1 MYLCGNIME
10 IKRIAE
16 RFLPGPA
23 ADPLDNP
30 MLFVAGPR
38 QVGKTYMTRQ
48 TKFPYF
54 NWDTSEVKKAYLRD
68 PYFFRNQSSWV
79 IFDEIHKRR
88 DWKKLLKGY
97 FDSELRHENFIITG
111 SGRFNL
117 SQKGGDSLQGRY
129 DLYHLFPLLYREFVG
144 FSASYSLTAPN
155 FAEFSPGDRF
165 SSDRDLLQFGGFP
178 QPLIRG
184 KQTFLNKWQDLYIQR
199 LVQEDIRDFSRVV
212 EIDKIELLARILP
225 DRVRSPISLKA
236 LSEDLEVSRDSI
248 KNWLRLFD
256 ALYLG
261 FSLPPWSRKIHRAVK
276 KDQKW
281 FFYQWT
287 FCEEP
292 AARFENY
299 VAVQL
304 RSMCQLWR
312 DAGLGT
318 YELYYLR
325 DQDRREVDF
334 VITKGLKPIALI
346 EAKVAETAWQ
356 SSLDYYARGLGVPS
370 FIVTQGG
377 SCKRISDSKWILP
390 FAQFLNSVS

>member
-1 MYLCGNIME
+1 ME
-10 IKRIAE
+10 IKRLAE
-16 RFLPGPA
+16 IFLPK
-23 ADPLDNP
+23 LDTNSLKNP

-48 TKFPYF
+48 TNFPYF
-54 NWDTSEVKKAYLRD
+54 NWDTAEVKKSFLRD
-68 PYFFRNQSSWV
+68 PYFFRDHSPWV

-97 FDSELRHENFIITG
+97 FDSEHRRENFIVTG

-129 DLYHLFPLLYREFVG
+129 DLYHLLPILYREFVG
-144 FSASYSLTAPN
+144 MPTNYHLSAPN
-155 FAEFSPGDRF
+155 FTEFLPSPQF
-165 SSDRDLLQFGGFP
+165 SSDRDLIEFGGFP
-178 QPLIRG
+178 EPLIRG
-184 KQTFLNKWQDLYIQR
+184 KQSFLNKWQDLYLQR
-199 LVQEDIRDFSRVV
+199 LVQEDIRDFSRVI
-212 EIDKIELLARILP
+212 ELDKIELLARLLP

-236 LSEDLEVSRDSI
+236 LSEDLDVSRDSI
-248 KNWLRLFD
+248 KNWLKLFET
-256 ALYLG
+256 LYLG

-276 KDQKW
+276 KEQKW

-304 RSMCQLWR
+304 QSLCHLWR
-312 DAGLGT
+312 DAGLGV
-318 YELYYLR
+318 YEVYYLR
-325 DQDRREVDF
+325 DQDRREIDF
-334 VITKGLKPIALI
+334 VITKGLKPVALV
-346 EAKVAETAWQ
+346 EAKISETSWQ
-356 SSLDYYARGLGVPS
+356 ASLDYYARGLNIPS
-370 FIVTQGG
+370 FIVTQEGP
-377 SCKRISDSKWILP
+377 CKRISDSKWILP